1 MEMNVNDSR
10 NDEAPPSELL
20 SEFEELLRTV
30 AEEVGKSAVV
40 PAVVEA
46 QAHWETLLER
56 QVTLIETGQ
65 HRAQQQLETLLERQ
79 VTLIETVHHRAQ
91 QQLETLL
98 RSQVTLIE
106 TEQQRAQQQ
115 WETLLQRQITL
126 IEALQQQA
134 EEDSRRASEMQARLE
149 RLARLAVGFS
159 ATSLLVAVVLVV
171 AVLLGS

>member
-1 MEMNVNDSR
+1 MNDSR

-65 HRAQQQLETLLERQ
+65 
-79 VTLIETVHHRAQ
+79 HRAQ